1 MREHTMSQA
10 ESVLDALGGWDN
22 IEDIEACITRIRVEV
37 DDDSLVDEAALKQA
51 GAFGVVKVGTSIQ
64 VVMGPQADAIVSD
77 IEDLR

>member
-1 MREHTMSQA
+1 MSQA
-10 ESVLDALGGWDN
+10 ESILQALGGWDN

-37 DDDSLVDEAALKQA
+37 QDASVVDDAALKEA

-64 VVMGPQADAIVSD
+64 VVMGPQADTIVSD